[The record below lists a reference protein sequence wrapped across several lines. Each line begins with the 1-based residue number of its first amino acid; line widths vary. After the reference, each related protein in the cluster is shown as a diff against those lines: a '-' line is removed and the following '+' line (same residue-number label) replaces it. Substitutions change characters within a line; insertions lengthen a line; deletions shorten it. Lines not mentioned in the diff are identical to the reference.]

1 MDYLTLRKHVA
12 WLAKALEDRP
22 VIIRGIDLPGRSF
35 SLRLKRREG
44 PSELVFCLDAP
55 AQSLWLAENSCE
67 IERASSLVR
76 TINRLLINGRLT
88 RVSLAG
94 SEAEGRFDRVVK
106 LQVTVIDSFF
116 GNRSDFFILAE
127 FTGRIADIFICDS
140 DLKILDRLSRS
151 SNNMIGATY
160 SLPDASPSADPVSV
174 SDEELNKIFAGPPE
188 SWKTRLGI
196 FSPQLEAELI
206 FRSGKGASP
215 PERAAMF
222 RVLVSEA
229 ASEQQLSVYLKN
241 GRCRAVSCFRL
252 GHLSEQPDLGFA
264 SVNAALNWLEQS
276 QSAPGRLK
284 ETIKQVVARFQRDL
298 RQKQDLLEEQQRLH
312 VKFSGADHL
321 QNLGNLLVANIYRIR
336 PGSKSVELEDW
347 QTGKSVMIELD
358 PTRTPAANATRYFS
372 LYKKARR
379 GLAEV
384 EKRIQTIRAEMAWL
398 HEQIWLA
405 ENASNEADLPC
416 EEKKYRA
423 RRGSGQAKEPIAG
436 RKGRAA
442 LVKPDFEIDGC
453 RYYVGRNARQN
464 DVLTFQV
471 ARRGDWWFHANDV
484 PGAHVIL
491 KKAEGSV
498 SEVDLWRGAVLA
510 AWFSFARNSSK
521 VAVDATEAANVK
533 RIPGGMPGRVSF
545 TGQHTILVNPADCE
559 KFGLNLFKDQKT

>member
-12 WLAKALEDRP
+12 GLTKALEDRP

-55 AQSLWLAENSCE
+55 AQSLWLAETSCE
-67 IERASSLVR
+67 IDRASSLVR

-88 RVSLAG
+88 KITLAG
-94 SEAEGRFDRVVK
+94 NEAEGRFDRVVK
-106 LQVTVIDSFF
+106 LQITVIDSFF

-127 FTGRIADIFICDS
+127 FTGRIADIFVCDS
-140 DLKILDRLSRS
+140 DMKILDRLSRT

-160 SLPDASPSADPVSV
+160 NLPDATPTVDPGSV
-174 SDEELNKIFAGPPE
+174 SDEELCGIFAGPPE
-188 SWKTRLGI
+188 SWKNRLGV
-196 FSPQLEAELI
+196 FSPQLEAELA
-206 FRSGKGASP
+206 FRSGKSASTS
-215 PERAAMF
+215 ERAATF
-222 RVLVSEA
+222 RSLLQEAVSD
-229 ASEQQLSVYLKN
+229 QQLSVYLKN

-252 GHLSEQPDLGFA
+252 GHLAEQPDLNFA
-264 SVNAALNWLEQS
+264 SVNDALNWLEQS
-276 QSAPGRLK
+276 QTAPGRLK

-298 RQKQDLLEEQQRLH
+298 RQKQELLEEQRQLH
-312 VKFSGADHL
+312 EKFSGADHL

-347 QTGKSVMIELD
+347 QTGKSVLIELD
-358 PTRTPAANATRYFS
+358 PTRTPAANATRYFN

-379 GLAEV
+379 GLVEV
-384 EKRIQTIRAEMAWL
+384 EKRIQAIQAEMAWL

-405 ENASNEADLPC
+405 ENAVSEADLPC
-416 EEKKYRA
+416 EDKKSRA
-423 RRGSGQAKEPIAG
+423 RRNSGQTKEPAAG

-442 LVKPDFEIDGC
+442 LVKPDFEIAGC

-498 SEVDLWRGAVLA
+498 TETDLWRGAVLA

-521 VAVDATEAANVK
+521 VAVDATEVGNVK

-545 TGQHTILVNPADCE
+545 TGQHTILVNPADQE
-559 KFGLNLFKDQKT
+559 KIV

>member
-12 WLAKALEDRP
+12 GLAEALKDRP
-22 VIIRGIDLPGRSF
+22 VIIRGVDLPGRSF
-35 SLRLKRREG
+35 SLRLKRRDG
-44 PSELVFCLDAP
+44 PPEFIFCLDAP
-55 AQSLWLAENSCE
+55 AQSLWLAQKSCE

-88 RVSLAG
+88 RISLAG

-106 LQVTVIDSFF
+106 LQITVIDGFF

-127 FTGRIADIFICDS
+127 FTGRIADIFVCDS
-140 DLKILDRLSRS
+140 DLKIIDRLSRS
-151 SNNMIGATY
+151 SNNMIGAIY
-160 SLPDASPSADPVSV
+160 NLPDASPSADLALI
-174 SDEELNKIFAGPPE
+174 SDEELGQIFSGP
-188 SWKTRLGI
+188 SDTWKDRLGI
-196 FSPQLEAELI
+196 FSPRLEAELI
-206 FRSGKGASP
+206 FRSGKSASP
-215 PERAAMF
+215 VERTAVF
-222 RVLVSEA
+222 RDILQEA
-229 ASEQQLSVYLKN
+229 ASGQSLSVYLKN

-252 GHLSEQPDLGFA
+252 GHLAEQPDLAFA
-264 SVNAALNWLEQS
+264 TVNDAMNWLEQS
-276 QSAPGRLK
+276 QTAPGRLR
-284 ETIKQVVARFQRDL
+284 ETIKQVVARFNRDL
-298 RQKQDLLEEQQRLH
+298 RQKQELLDEQKSLH

-336 PGSKSVELEDW
+336 PGSGSVELEDW
-347 QTGKSVMIELD
+347 QTGKSVVIELD
-358 PTRTPAANATRYFS
+358 PTRTPAANATRYFN

-384 EKRIQTIRAEMAWL
+384 EKRIQTIQAEMAWL

-405 ENASNEADLPC
+405 ENATSEADLPC
-416 EEKKYRA
+416 EEKKIRA
-423 RRGSGQAKEPIAG
+423 RRNSGRIKEPTAG

-442 LVKPDFEIDGC
+442 TIKPDFEIDGC
-453 RYYVGRNARQN
+453 RYYVGKNARQN

-491 KKAEGSV
+491 KKAEGDV
-498 SEVDLWRGAVLA
+498 TETDLWRGAVLA

-521 VAVDATEAANVK
+521 VAVDATEVANVK

-545 TGQHTILVNPADCE
+545 TGQHTILVNPADHE
-559 KFGLNLFKDQKT
+559 KIT

>member
-12 WLAKALEDRP
+12 GLAKALEDRP

-44 PSELVFCLDAP
+44 PSELIFCLDAP
-55 AQSLWLAENSCE
+55 AQSLWLAEKSCE
-67 IERASSLVR
+67 IERSSSLVR

-88 RVSLAG
+88 KITLAG
-94 SEAEGRFDRVVK
+94 SESDGRCDRVVK

-116 GNRSDFFILAE
+116 GNRSDFFIMAE
-127 FTGRIADIFICDS
+127 FTGRIADIFVCDS

-160 SLPDASPSADPVSV
+160 SLPDAAPAVDPGRV
-174 SDEELNKIFAGPPE
+174 SDEELNEIFAGPPE
-188 SWKTRLGI
+188 SWKNRLGV
-196 FSPQLEAELI
+196 FSPQLEAELV
-206 FRSGKGASP
+206 FRSGKSASP
-215 PERAAMF
+215 RERAAVF
-222 RVLVSEA
+222 RSLLHEAVSD
-229 ASEQQLSVYLKN
+229 QPLSVYLKN
-241 GRCRAVSCFRL
+241 GRCRAVSCFSL
-252 GHLSEQPDLGFA
+252 GHLAEQPDFAFA
-264 SVNAALNWLEQS
+264 SVNDALNWLEQS
-276 QSAPGRLK
+276 QTSPGRLK
-284 ETIKQVVARFQRDL
+284 EAIKQVVARFQRDL
-298 RQKQDLLEEQQRLH
+298 RQKQELLEEQQRLH
-312 VKFSGADHL
+312 EKFSGADHL

-347 QTGKSVMIELD
+347 QTEKTVLIELD
-358 PTRTPAANATRYFS
+358 PTRTPAANATRYFN

-384 EKRIQTIRAEMAWL
+384 EKRIQAIQAEMAWL

-405 ENASNEADLPC
+405 ENAASEADLPC
-416 EEKKYRA
+416 EEKKSRA
-423 RRGSGQAKEPIAG
+423 RHSSGQTKEPAAG
-436 RKGRAA
+436 RKGR
-442 LVKPDFEIDGC
+442 LTSVKPDFEIEGC
-453 RYYVGRNARQN
+453 RYYVGKNARQN

-491 KKAEGSV
+491 KKAEGAV
-498 SEVDLWRGAVLA
+498 TETDLWRGAVLA

-521 VAVDATEAANVK
+521 VAVDATEVANVK

-545 TGQHTILVNPADCE
+545 TGQHTILANPADYE
-559 KFGLNLFKDQKT
+559 KIA

>member
-1 MDYLTLRKHVA
+1 MDYLTLRKHIA
-12 WLAKALEDRP
+12 GLSKALEDRP

-44 PSELVFCLDAP
+44 PSELIFCLDAP
-55 AQSLWLAENSCE
+55 AQSLWLAEKSCE
-67 IERASSLVR
+67 IGRSSSFVR

-88 RVSLAG
+88 KISLAG
-94 SEAEGRFDRVVK
+94 RETEGRFDRVVK
-106 LQVTVIDSFF
+106 LQITVIDSFF

-127 FTGRIADIFICDS
+127 FTGRIADIFVCDS

-151 SNNMIGATY
+151 SNNMIGAVY
-160 SLPDASPSADPVSV
+160 NLPDAVPGADPGRV
-174 SDEELNKIFAGPPE
+174 SDEQLNEIFSAPSE
-188 SWKTRLGI
+188 AWKTRLGVI
-196 FSPQLEAELI
+196 SPQFEAELV
-206 FRSGKGASP
+206 FRSGKEATPSD
-215 PERAAMF
+215 RAAMF
-222 RVLVSEA
+222 RSLLQEAVSD
-229 ASEQQLSVYLKN
+229 QPLSVYLKN

-252 GHLSEQPDLGFA
+252 NHQTEQPDLVFS
-264 SVNAALNWLEQS
+264 SVNDALNWLELS

-298 RQKQDLLEEQQRLH
+298 RQKQELLEEQQKLH
-312 VKFSGADHL
+312 EKFSGADHL

-347 QTGKSVMIELD
+347 QTGKSVLIELD
-358 PTRTPAANATRYFS
+358 PTRTPAANATRYFN

-384 EKRIQTIRAEMAWL
+384 EKRIQAIQAEMAWL

-405 ENASNEADLPC
+405 ENAVSEADLPC
-416 EEKKYRA
+416 EEKKSRV
-423 RRGSGQAKEPIAG
+423 RRSSGQAKEPVAG

-442 LVKPDFEIDGC
+442 LVRPDLEIDGC
-453 RYYVGRNARQN
+453 RYYIGRNARQN
-464 DVLTFQV
+464 DVLTFQL
-471 ARRGDWWFHANDV
+471 ARRSDWWFHANDV

-491 KKAEGSV
+491 KKAEGGV
-498 SEVDLWRGAVLA
+498 TEADLWRGAVLA

-521 VAVDATEAANVK
+521 VAVDATEVANVK

-545 TGQHTILVNPADCE
+545 TGQHTILVNPADYE
-559 KFGLNLFKDQKT
+559 KFA